1 MNILNL
7 ALPVWQTIAMAAA
20 GTLVAIVVGTPLA
33 VYIAARGPGARV
45 LLNAL
50 SAVRAIPDLTLA
62 ILAVVVV
69 GIGPAAGVA
78 ALAIFY
84 TAMIARMYAQLLG
97 TAPPAPL
104 NALAATGASRLQVAL
119 YGTLPAT
126 LNDLITFG
134 GYSFDC
140 ALRSSIIVG
149 AVGAG
154 GLGAEIV
161 GSIDAL
167 DYRRVALLVAIL
179 VALVWIVDWFAAHVR
194 RKPLMALVL
203 VPFGIAGIATSR
215 PVVFAVGHALHTFA
229 GMWPPLLD
237 HRELVQLPV
246 AIFETLEIA
255 VGGTA
260 LAVALA
266 IPLGLI
272 GARRFAPP
280 ALTHLVRRCFDV
292 LRSVPEVVIGL
303 ILVVAVGVGP
313 LAGALALGIHSTGVL
328 GKLFSESVEN
338 VPAPALEALA
348 ATGAG
353 RVAIATYGGLPLALG
368 PMFEHTLFRLEW
380 NLRTATVVG
389 MIGAGG
395 IGQALFNSQQT
406 FHYHEML
413 AYVMIT
419 WAFVLG
425 AEALGKRLNIPADLS
440 AA

>member
-1 MNILNL
+1 MNVLNL
-7 ALPVWQTIAMAAA
+7 ALPVWQTIAMASA

-33 VYIAARGPGARV
+33 AYIAGRAPGARA
-45 LLNAL
+45 LLFVI
-50 SAVRAIPDLTLA
+50 SGIRAIPDLTLA

-97 TAPPAPL
+97 TAPPAAL
-104 NALAATGASRLQVAL
+104 NALAATGASRLQITL
-119 YGTLPAT
+119 YGTLPTT
-126 LNDLITFG
+126 LRDLISFG
-134 GYSFDC
+134 GYAFDC

-167 DYRRVALLVAIL
+167 DYRRVAVLITVL

-194 RKPLMALVL
+194 RRPVLATVLLPL
-203 VPFGIAGIATSR
+203 GIAGILTSH
-215 PVVFAVGHALHTFA
+215 PVVFAFVHALHTFA
-229 GMWPPLLD
+229 SMWPPLLD
-237 HRELVQLPV
+237 GRALAQLPV

-255 VGGTA
+255 VLGTG
-260 LAVALA
+260 LAIVFA
-266 IPLGLI
+266 IPLGLL

-280 ALTHLVRRCFDV
+280 ALTYLVRRGFDV

-328 GKLFSESVEN
+328 GRLFSESVEN

-353 RVAIATYGGLPLALG
+353 RIAVATYGGFPLALG
-368 PMFEHTLFRLEW
+368 PIVEHALFRLEW

-413 AYVMIT
+413 AYVLIT
-419 WAFVLG
+419 WGFVLA
-425 AEALGKRLNIPADLS
+425 AEALGKRLSVPADLS

>member
-1 MNILNL
+1 MNVLNL

-20 GTLVAIVVGTPLA
+20 GMLVAIALGTPLA
-33 VYIAARGPGARV
+33 VYIAARAPGSRV
-45 LLNAL
+45 LLLFL
-50 SAVRAIPDLTLA
+50 SAVRAVPDLTLA

-78 ALAIFY
+78 ALAVFY
-84 TAMIARMYAQLLG
+84 TAMVARMYAQLLG
-97 TAPPAPL
+97 TAPPAAL
-104 NALAATGASRLQVAL
+104 NALQATGASPLQVML
-119 YGTLPAT
+119 YGALPTTLG
-126 LNDLITFG
+126 DLITFG

-161 GSIDAL
+161 GSINAL
-167 DYRRVALLVAIL
+167 DYQRVALLVAIL
-179 VALVWIVDWFAAHVR
+179 VALVWLVDWFGVHVR
-194 RKPLMALVL
+194 RRPLLALALVPL
-203 VPFGIAGIATSR
+203 GIAGIVTSR
-215 PVVFAVGHALHTFA
+215 PVVFAAAHALQTFA
-229 GMWPPLLD
+229 SMWPPLLD
-237 HRELVQLPV
+237 HRGFAHLPV

-255 VGGTA
+255 VVGTG
-260 LAVALA
+260 LAAALA

-280 ALTHLVRRCFDV
+280 ALTYLVRRTFDV

-303 ILVVAVGVGP
+303 ILIVAVGVGP

-353 RVAIATYGGLPLALG
+353 RIAIATYGGLPLALG
-368 PMFEHTLFRLEW
+368 PLVEHTLFRLEW

-413 AYVMIT
+413 AYVLIT
-419 WAFVLG
+419 WGLVLAG
-425 AEALGKRLNIPADLS
+425 ETLGRRLSVSPDLS